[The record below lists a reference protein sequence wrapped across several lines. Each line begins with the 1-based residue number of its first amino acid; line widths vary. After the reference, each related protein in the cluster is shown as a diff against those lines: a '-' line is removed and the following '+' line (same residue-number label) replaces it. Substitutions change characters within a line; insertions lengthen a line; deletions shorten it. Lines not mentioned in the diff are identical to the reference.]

1 MIPRA
6 DIIAWKEHA
15 PWPLNE
21 QVEQDL
27 VISRASVEIYSDDF
41 LKQRLA
47 FRGGTALHK
56 IYLKPAARYS
66 EDIDLVQI
74 TAEPIGPTLDRL
86 RERLDFLGKPKIK
99 QGDMM
104 TTMIYRF
111 DSEIAPVVPMKL
123 KVEINC
129 REHFT
134 VDGYKTI
141 PFKVDTNWYKGECEL
156 VTFSAEELLSTKLRA
171 LYQRKQ
177 GRDLFDLHHS
187 MKNHDLVISKIITG
201 FTEYIK
207 RGGHEISKEDYL
219 KNMEEKLNDDE
230 FQGDIAS
237 LLRPQIEFEFDEAW
251 KNVRVNIIE
260 KLENCPAPGT
270 VPHSRKSAN
279 R

>member
-6 DIIAWKEHA
+6 DIIAWREHA

-27 VISRASVEIYSDDF
+27 VISRALVEIYSDDF
-41 LKQRLA
+41 LRQRLA

-74 TAEPIGPTLDRL
+74 APEPIGETIDRL
-86 RERLDFLGKPKIK
+86 RDRLAFLGKAKIK

-111 DSEIAPVVPMKL
+111 ESEIPPVVPMKL

-134 VDGYKTI
+134 LEGYQNI
-141 PFKVDTNWYKGECEL
+141 PFSIDTNWFEGKCEL
-156 VTFSAEELLSTKLRA
+156 VTFTIEELLATKLRA

-177 GRDLFDLHHS
+177 GRDLFDLDHAL
-187 MKNHDLVISKIITG
+187 KNYNIAPGKITTG
-201 FTEYIK
+201 FAEYIK
-207 RGGHEISKEDYL
+207 RGGHAISKDDYL
-219 KNMEEKLNDDE
+219 RNVDDKLNDDE

-237 LLRPQIEFEFDEAW
+237 LLRPQVRFQFAEGWD
-251 KNVRVNIIE
+251 NVRDNVIE
-260 KLENCPAPGT
+260 LL
-270 VPHSRKSAN
+270 
-279 R
+279 

>member
-6 DIIAWKEHA
+6 GIIAWREHA

-27 VISRASVEIYSDDF
+27 VISRALVEIYSDDF
-41 LKQRLA
+41 LRQRLA

-74 TAEPIGPTLDRL
+74 SPEPIGETLDRL
-86 RERLDFLGKPKIK
+86 RQRLAFLGKPRIK

-111 DSEIAPVVPMKL
+111 ESEIPPVVPMKL

-134 VDGYKTI
+134 LEGYQNI
-141 PFKVDTNWYKGECEL
+141 PFSIDTNWFKGQCEL
-156 VTFSAEELLSTKLRA
+156 VTFTIEELLATKLRA

-177 GRDLFDLHHS
+177 GRDLFDLDHALKHYDITP
-187 MKNHDLVISKIITG
+187 KKITTG
-201 FTEYIK
+201 FAEYIK
-207 RGGHEISKEDYL
+207 RGGHSVSKDEYL
-219 KNMEEKLNDDE
+219 KNVYEKLNDDE
-230 FQGDIAS
+230 FQGDITS
-237 LLRPQIEFEFDEAW
+237 LLRSQVQFAFAAGWE
-251 KNVRVNIIE
+251 NVRQSVID
-260 KLENCPAPGT
+260 LL
-270 VPHSRKSAN
+270 
-279 R
+279 

>member
-6 DIIAWKEHA
+6 DIAAWREHA

-27 VISRASVEIYSDDF
+27 VISRALVEIYSDDF

-74 TAEPIGPTLDRL
+74 SPEPIGDTLDRL
-86 RERLDFLGKPKIK
+86 RERLAFLGKAKIK

-111 DSEIAPVVPMKL
+111 ESEIPPVVPMKL

-134 VDGYKTI
+134 LEGYQNV
-141 PFKVDTNWYKGECEL
+141 PFSINTNWFKGDCEV
-156 VTFSAEELLSTKLRA
+156 VTFTIEELLATKLRA

-177 GRDLFDLHHS
+177 GRDLFDLDHAL
-187 MKNHDLVISKIITG
+187 KNHEITPAKITTG
-201 FTEYIK
+201 FAEYVK
-207 RGGHEISKEDYL
+207 RGGHSISKDEYL
-219 KNMEEKLNDDE
+219 QNVEEKLNDDE
-230 FQGDIAS
+230 FQGDITS
-237 LLRPQIEFEFDEAW
+237 LLRPQVGFGFSAGW
-251 KNVRVNIIE
+251 QNVRDNVIE
-260 KLENCPAPGT
+260 LL
-270 VPHSRKSAN
+270 
-279 R
+279 

>member
-6 DIIAWKEHA
+6 DIIAWREHA

-27 VISRASVEIYSDDF
+27 VISRALVEIYSDDF
-41 LKQRLA
+41 LRQRLA

-74 TAEPIGPTLDRL
+74 APEPIGETIDRL
-86 RERLDFLGKPKIK
+86 RHRLAFLGRAKIK

-111 DSEIAPVVPMKL
+111 ESEIPPVVPMKL

-134 VDGYKTI
+134 LEGYQDI
-141 PFKVDTNWYKGECEL
+141 PFSIDTNWFKGQCKL
-156 VTFSAEELLSTKLRA
+156 VTFTIEELLATKLRA

-177 GRDLFDLHHS
+177 GRDLFDLDHAL
-187 MKNHDLVISKIITG
+187 KNHKIAPEKITNG
-201 FTEYIK
+201 FAEYVK
-207 RGGHEISKEDYL
+207 RGGHSITKGEYL
-219 KNMEEKLNDDE
+219 KNVDGKLNEDE
-230 FQGDIAS
+230 FQGDIVS
-237 LLRPQIEFEFDEAW
+237 LLRPEIQFRFAEGW
-251 KNVRVNIIE
+251 RKVRATIIE
-260 KLENCPAPGT
+260 NLK
-270 VPHSRKSAN
+270 
-279 R
+279 

>member
-6 DIIAWKEHA
+6 DITAWREHA
-15 PWPLNE
+15 PWPFNE

-27 VISRASVEIYSDDF
+27 VISRALVEIYSDDF

-74 TAEPIGPTLDRL
+74 SPEPIGETIDRL
-86 RERLDFLGKPKIK
+86 RERLAFLGKAKIK

-111 DSEIAPVVPMKL
+111 ESEIAPIVPMKL

-134 VDGYKTI
+134 LEGYQNT
-141 PFKVDTNWYKGECEL
+141 PFSINTNWFKGTCEV
-156 VTFSAEELLSTKLRA
+156 VTFTIEELLATKLRA

-177 GRDLFDLHHS
+177 GRDLFDLDHAL
-187 MKNHDLVISKIITG
+187 KNHKIIPQRITNG
-201 FTEYIK
+201 FAEYVK
-207 RGGHEISKEDYL
+207 RGGHSITKEDYL
-219 KNMEEKLNDDE
+219 KNVDDKLNDGE
-230 FQGDIAS
+230 FQGDITS
-237 LLRPQIEFEFDEAW
+237 LLRPEVEFEFASGW
-251 KNVRVNIIE
+251 KNVRDKVIE
-260 KLENCPAPGT
+260 LL
-270 VPHSRKSAN
+270 
-279 R
+279 

>member
-6 DIIAWKEHA
+6 DIIAWREHA

-27 VISRASVEIYSDDF
+27 VISRALVEIYSDDF
-41 LKQRLA
+41 LGQRLA

-56 IYLKPAARYS
+56 IYLRPAARYS

-74 TAEPIGPTLDRL
+74 NPEPIGETLDRL
-86 RERLDFLGKPKIK
+86 RERLAFLGKPRIK

-111 DSEIAPVVPMKL
+111 ESEIPPVVPMKL

-134 VDGYKTI
+134 LEGYQNIQFTI
-141 PFKVDTNWYKGECEL
+141 DNNWFRGQCEL
-156 VTFSAEELLSTKLRA
+156 VTFTIEELLATKLRA

-177 GRDLFDLHHS
+177 GRDLFDLDHALKHY
-187 MKNHDLVISKIITG
+187 NIAPGKITTG
-201 FTEYIK
+201 FAE
-207 RGGHEISKEDYL
+207 YL
-219 KNMEEKLNDDE
+219 KRSGHSVSKDEYLRNVDDKLNDDE
-230 FQGDIAS
+230 FQGDITS
-237 LLRPQIEFEFDEAW
+237 LLRPEVDFKFAGGWENVKSSVIE
-251 KNVRVNIIE
+251 
-260 KLENCPAPGT
+260 LL
-270 VPHSRKSAN
+270 
-279 R
+279 

>member
-6 DIIAWKEHA
+6 DIVAWREHA

-27 VISRASVEIYSDDF
+27 VISRALVEIYSDDF
-41 LKQRLA
+41 LRQRLA

-56 IYLKPAARYS
+56 IYLQPAARYS

-74 TAEPIGPTLDRL
+74 APEAIGETLDRL
-86 RERLDFLGKPKIK
+86 RERLAFLGKAKIK

-111 DSEIAPVVPMKL
+111 ESEIPPVVPMKL

-134 VDGYKTI
+134 LEGYQNI
-141 PFKVDTNWYKGECEL
+141 PFSIDTNWFKGKCEL
-156 VTFSAEELLSTKLRA
+156 VTFSIEELLATKLRA

-177 GRDLFDLHHS
+177 GRDLFDLDHAL
-187 MKNHDLVISKIITG
+187 NNYKIDPEKITTG
-201 FTEYIK
+201 FAEYIK
-207 RGGHEISKEDYL
+207 RGGHSISKDDYL
-219 KNMEEKLNDDE
+219 KNVDDKLNDDE
-230 FQGDIAS
+230 FQGDLRS
-237 LLRPQIEFEFDEAW
+237 LLRPQVEFQFAAGW
-251 KNVRVNIIE
+251 VNVRNSVIR
-260 KLENCPAPGT
+260 LL
-270 VPHSRKSAN
+270 
-279 R
+279 

>member
-1 MIPRA
+1 MLPRA
-6 DIIAWKEHA
+6 DITAWREHA

-27 VISRASVEIYSDDF
+27 VISRALVEIYSDDF

-74 TAEPIGPTLDRL
+74 SPEAIGETLDRL
-86 RERLDFLGKPKIK
+86 RERLAFLGKAKIK

-111 DSEIAPVVPMKL
+111 ESEIAPVVPMKL

-134 VDGYKTI
+134 LEGYQNI
-141 PFKVDTNWYKGECEL
+141 PFSIN
-156 VTFSAEELLSTKLRA
+156 TKL
-171 LYQRKQ
+171 
-177 GRDLFDLHHS
+177 
-187 MKNHDLVISKIITG
+187 V
-201 FTEYIK
+201 
-207 RGGHEISKEDYL
+207 
-219 KNMEEKLNDDE
+219 
-230 FQGDIAS
+230 
-237 LLRPQIEFEFDEAW
+237 
-251 KNVRVNIIE
+251 
-260 KLENCPAPGT
+260 
-270 VPHSRKSAN
+270 
-279 R
+279 